1 MKIVDLSHVMNVHT
15 PGWVGYAGN
24 KLYYAQNL
32 QTQMIVAQRIETA
45 LHVGTHFDGAM
56 HATDGR
62 RGDMASLPLDYLMNR
77 GVVVDLSD
85 KVADWSVITPEM
97 IESSGAEI
105 RDGDILILHT
115 GWHRH
120 YEGQKQQDLVRY
132 FCFHPGPNLATMH
145 WMLSKKIKW
154 FAMDTGSCDHPMNTS
169 IRKMRPDIAA
179 QFASQHG
186 KSPEE
191 FFGSFEYQHKL
202 SGRKVLA
209 DMFPF
214 HNWAFQEGLLHAEN
228 LGGDIEL
235 LLGKRCLIGA
245 FPWRYEGLESCPCR
259 ILAFLDTGDMPI
271 EAVGAAAK
279 AAMT

>member
-1 MKIVDLSHVMNVHT
+1 MKIIDLSHAMNVHT

-62 RGDMASLPLDYLMNR
+62 RGDMASLPLDYLLNR
-77 GVVVDLSD
+77 GVVVDVSD
-85 KVADWSVITPEM
+85 KVTDWTVITPEM
-97 IESSGAEI
+97 IESTGAEV

-115 GWHRH
+115 GWHRF

-145 WMLSKKIKW
+145 WMLKRKIKW
-154 FAMDTGSCDHPMNTS
+154 FGMDTGSCDHPMNTS
-169 IRKMRPDIAA
+169 IRNMRPDIAA
-179 QFASQHG
+179 QFTRQHR
-186 KSPEE
+186 KTPQE
-191 FFGSFEYQHKL
+191 FFGTFEYSHKL
-202 SGRKVLA
+202 SGRKITA
-209 DMFPF
+209 DMFPL

-235 LLGKRCLIGA
+235 VLGRRCLIGA

-259 ILAFLDTGDMPI
+259 ILAFLDTGEMPI
-271 EAVGAAAK
+271 EAVGPAATAQPV
-279 AAMT
+279 